1 MCMRLYNCLLRSV
14 IYFRAHA
21 GQNETSKGKDFADRT
36 VKAIVKM
43 WQISKLETSHLIQQF
58 LLISKNILH
67 IRKCTYGLKKGL
79 KET

>member
-1 MCMRLYNCLLRSV
+1 MCMRLYNYLLRSV

-36 VKAIVKM
+36 GKAIVKM
-43 WQISKLETSHLIQQF
+43 WQISKLETSHLIQF

-67 IRKCTYGLKKGL
+67 KRKCTYGLKKGL